1 MHLVQEIGSYA
12 GFAAVVGLAVLS
24 ALYFS
29 QARDVKRLREWAGRA
44 PERAAEEEARV
55 SAAAQAQA
63 QAQQRAAAGA
73 AGGGATV
80 VRPPQP
86 QPQASAAAAA
96 ANPPPSGVP
105 APPPPTLPTSRPTP
119 AGAGASAGAPS
130 TPILAGMRP
139 REPWYRRIHWPAP
152 RYIALIVVGILVLG
166 AGAAYGVSQLSSND
180 NGSPSAAVTHNGSSS
195 TSKSSSSSSKKAH
208 RAAPLNKGSITVAV
222 LNGTTVTGLAATTA
236 SKIEQAGFKRGTTD
250 NALTQGQQAESV
262 VEYAKGNQRAAQA
275 VGKQLGI
282 SQYEPI
288 DPETQRLAGDATVA
302 VIIGADL
309 AGGGSSG

>member
-55 SAAAQAQA
+55 TAAAQAQA

-73 AGGGATV
+73 AGGGGATV

-86 QPQASAAAAA
+86 QPQGGTAAA

-105 APPPPTLPTSRPTP
+105 APPPPTLPTARPTP
-119 AGAGASAGAPS
+119 AGAGAGPPS
-130 TPILAGMRP
+130 TPILAGARP
-139 REPWYRRIHWPAP
+139 RDPWYRRIHWPAP

-166 AGAAYGVSQLSSND
+166 AGAAYGVSQLSSD
-180 NGSPSAAVTHNGSSS
+180 NSGTPSASATHTNSSS
-195 TSKSSSSSSKKAH
+195 KTSKSSSSSKKSHKPAT
-208 RAAPLNKGSITVAV
+208 LNKGSVTVAV

-262 VEYAKGNQRAAQA
+262 VEYARGNQRAAQA

-282 SQYEPI
+282 TQFEPI

-309 AGGGSSG
+309 AGGSSG

>member
-44 PERAAEEEARV
+44 PERAAEEEARI

-63 QAQQRAAAGA
+63 QAQQRAAAG
-73 AGGGATV
+73 GGGATV

-86 QPQASAAAAA
+86 QPQPGAA

-105 APPPPTLPTSRPTP
+105 APPPPTLPSARPTA
-119 AGAGASAGAPS
+119 AGAGAPS

-139 REPWYRRIHWPAP
+139 SEPWYRRIHWPAP

-166 AGAAYGVSQLSSND
+166 AGAAYGVSQLGSND
-180 NGSPSAAVTHNGSSS
+180 SGATNASVTHAGSSS
-195 TSKSSSSSSKKAH
+195 TSGKSSSSSKKSHKPAT
-208 RAAPLNKGSITVAV
+208 LNKGSITVAV

-282 SQYEPI
+282 TQFEPI

-309 AGGGSSG
+309 AGGSSSG